1 MGTPEL
7 DVYDPSMS
15 NEDDQWDGDADGDD
29 DDREEG
35 SGEWNGGVGW

>member
-1 MGTPEL
+1 
-7 DVYDPSMS
+7 MS
-15 NEDDQWDGDADGDD
+15 GEDDQWDADGDD